1 MSWEKRSAL
10 SFTDWWHIHKD
21 EAERCIGME
30 QVQKDLRLQGEQIYL
45 RPITIEDTDMVVR
58 WRNDSKVVENF
69 IYREKISREEHLS
82 WFHEKIEA
90 GLVIQFIICDCQ
102 TDKPLGSIYLQNFKE
117 VSRQAE
123 EGIFLG
129 EEEAYGR
136 GIGTEAAKLVLEYAF
151 KTLQLHKLTARVL
164 GYNQGSRKMHERAGY
179 LKESYL
185 KDELFLNGKYEDLIF
200 YGAINPYEEKKKK
213 VSFIIPCYRSEK
225 TLEGVVCE
233 IRETMQTLTAYDYDI
248 FLINDCSPDHTFSV
262 IEQLCSQYDNITGIN
277 LAKNFGQHAAL
288 MAGLRKSD
296 GDIVVCLDDDGQTPA
311 NEVGKLLAG
320 IEEGSDV
327 VYAQYESKKHSAFRN
342 FGSWM
347 NDIMTRVMLGK
358 PKELHI
364 TSYFAVKRFVV
375 ESMLAYEKS
384 YPYII
389 GLVLRATKNITNVP
403 VKHRSREI
411 GTSGY
416 TMKKLLGLWFNGFT
430 AFSILPLRIATV
442 AGSAFAGIGFLY
454 GIYTIIKKLVN
465 PAVPLGFSSMMSAI
479 VFIGGMLMLM
489 LGLVGEYVGRIY
501 ISINNSPQ
509 YVIREEI
516 GHSTD
521 NDK

>member
-1 MSWEKRSAL
+1 
-10 SFTDWWHIHKD
+10 
-21 EAERCIGME
+21 ME
-30 QVQKDLRLQGEQIYL
+30 QVQKDLRIKGSQIYL
-45 RPITIEDTDMVVR
+45 RPITIEDTDYVVR
-58 WRNDSKVVENF
+58 WRNDKKIVENF
-69 IYREKISREEHLS
+69 IYRKNISKEEHIS
-82 WFHEKIEA
+82 WLRNKVET
-90 GLVIQFIICDCQ
+90 GQVIQFIICDLQ
-102 TDKPLGSIYLQNFKE
+102 TDKPLGSIYLQNFQE
-117 VSRQAE
+117 TSRQAE

-151 KTLQLHKLTARVL
+151 TTLKLHKLTARVL
-164 GYNQGSRKMHERAGY
+164 SYNQGSRKMHEKAGY
-179 LKESYL
+179 KLESYL
-185 KDELFLNGKYEDLIF
+185 KDELFLAGKYEDLIF
-200 YGAINPYEEKKKK
+200 YGAINPIEQREERAGFADNFTDTDTKKK
-213 VSFIIPCYRSEK
+213 VSFIIPCYRSER
-225 TLEGVVCE
+225 TLEGVVNE
-233 IRETMQTLTAYDYDI
+233 IRETMQDLTAYQYDI
-248 FLINDCSPDHTFSV
+248 FLINDCSPDNTFEV
-262 IEQLCSQYDNITGIN
+262 IKKLCGQYDNITGIN
-277 LAKNFGQHAAL
+277 LAKNFGQHSAL

-327 VYAQYESKKHSAFRN
+327 VYAQYDSKKHSAFRN
-342 FGSWM
+342 FGTWM

-358 PKELHI
+358 PKDLHL
-364 TSYFAVKRFVV
+364 TSYFAAKRFVV

-403 VKHRSREI
+403 VNHRSREI

-430 AFSILPLRIATV
+430 AFSILPLRISTV
-442 AGSAFAGIGFLY
+442 AGSVCAGAGFLY
-454 GIYTIIKKLVN
+454 GIYTIVKRFVN
-465 PAVPLGFSSMMSAI
+465 PTVPMGFSALMSAI
-479 VFIGGMLMLM
+479 LFFGGMIMLM

-509 YVIREEI
+509 YVIRDEI
-516 GHSTD
+516 GCKS
-521 NDK
+521 KGE

>member
-1 MSWEKRSAL
+1 
-10 SFTDWWHIHKD
+10 
-21 EAERCIGME
+21 ME
-30 QVQKDLRLQGEQIYL
+30 QVRKDLRIEGRQIYL
-45 RPITIEDTDMVVR
+45 RPITIEDTDNVVR
-58 WRNDSKVVENF
+58 WRNDKKIVENF
-69 IYREKISREEHLS
+69 IYRKNISREEHLD
-82 WFHEKIEA
+82 WLHNKVEA
-90 GLVIQFIICDCQ
+90 GQVVQFIICDRQ
-102 TDKPLGSIYLQNFKE
+102 TDKPLGSIYLQNFNE

-129 EEEAYGR
+129 EEEAYGK
-136 GIGTEAAKLVLEYAF
+136 GIGTEAAKLVLKYAF
-151 KTLQLHKLTARVL
+151 ETLRLHKVTARVL
-164 GYNQGSRKMHERAGY
+164 SYNQGSRKMHEKAGY
-179 LKESYL
+179 CLESYL
-185 KDELFLNGKYEDLIF
+185 KDELYLDGKYEDLIF
-200 YGAINPYEEKKKK
+200 YGAINPAETGSMPQVKADAKKK

-225 TLEGVVCE
+225 TLENVVAE
-233 IRETMQTLTAYDYDI
+233 IQDTMQTLTAYQYDI
-248 FLINDCSPDHTFSV
+248 FLINDCSPDDTFSV
-262 IEQLCSQYDNITGIN
+262 IRKLCNQYDNITGIS

-327 VYAQYESKKHSAFRN
+327 VYAQYETKKHSAFRN

-347 NDIMTRVMLGK
+347 NDMMTRVMLGK
-358 PKELHI
+358 PKDLHI

-384 YPYII
+384 YPYVI

-403 VKHRSREI
+403 VNHRSREI
-411 GTSGY
+411 GVSGY

-442 AGSAFAGIGFLY
+442 AGSTCAGVGFLY
-454 GIYTIIKKLVN
+454 GIYTIIKRLVN
-465 PAVPLGFSSMMSAI
+465 PAVPMGFSALMSAI
-479 VFIGGMLMLM
+479 VFFGGMLMLM

-516 GHSTD
+516 GCKS
-521 NDK
+521 KC